1 MTPFMTG
8 KNNSPIPA
16 GLWRRP
22 VHWLAF
28 GLGAGTAPIA
38 PGTFG
43 TLLGIPVYLVMQSL
57 PLAIY
62 LALCAALF
70 VVVVAL
76 CHITAHDLKV
86 HDHPGI
92 VFDEIVGYL
101 VTMIGAPQGWPWVV
115 AGFLLFRLFDIW
127 KPWPV
132 RVADRG
138 VGGGFGIM
146 LDDVLAAVYAALFL
160 AVAARY
166 FTG

>member
-1 MTPFMTG
+1 MTPVMTQ
-8 KNNSPIPA
+8 KNNPHIPA

-22 VHWLAF
+22 VHLLAF
-28 GLGAGTAPIA
+28 GLGTGAAPFA

-43 TLLGIPVYLVMQSL
+43 TLLGIPL
-57 PLAIY
+57 Y
-62 LALCAALF
+62 LALQSLSLPIYVALCAVLF
-70 VVVVAL
+70 IVGVVL
-76 CHITAHDLKV
+76 CHITARDLNV

-101 VTMIGAPQGWPWVV
+101 VTMIGAPHGWPWIV

-146 LDDVLAAVYAALFL
+146 LDDLLAAGYAALAM
-160 AVAARY
+160 AVITALVL
-166 FTG
+166 

>member
-1 MTPFMTG
+1 MRQ
-8 KNNSPIPA
+8 KNNPPIPA

-22 VHWLAF
+22 VHLLAF
-28 GLGAGTAPIA
+28 GLGTGTAPFA

-57 PLAIY
+57 SLPIY
-62 LALCAALF
+62 LALCVVLF
-70 VVVVAL
+70 AVGVAL
-76 CHITAHDLKV
+76 CHITARDLGV

-101 VTMIGAPQGWPWVV
+101 ITMIGAPHGWPWVV

-146 LDDVLAAVYAALFL
+146 FDDLLAAVYAALVL
-160 AVAARY
+160 MAAARY
-166 FTG
+166 FSD

>member
-1 MTPFMTG
+1 MTQKKYP
-8 KNNSPIPA
+8 PVPA

-22 VHWLAF
+22 VHLLAF
-28 GLGAGTAPIA
+28 GLGTGTVPFA

-43 TLLGIPVYLVMQSL
+43 TLLGIPVYLVMQAL
-57 PLAIY
+57 PLPVY

-70 VVVVAL
+70 AVGVVL
-76 CHITAHDLKV
+76 CHITARDLNV

-101 VTMIGAPQGWPWVV
+101 VTMIGAPHGLPWIVT
-115 AGFLLFRLFDIW
+115 GFLLFRLFDIW

-132 RVADRG
+132 RVADRS

-146 LDDVLAAVYAALFL
+146 LDDVLAAIYAVLVL
-160 AVAARY
+160 QVAAHY
-166 FTG
+166 FSA

>member
-1 MTPFMTG
+1 MTT
-8 KNNSPIPA
+8 KNSPPIPA

-22 VHWLAF
+22 VHLLAF
-28 GLGAGTAPIA
+28 GFGAGAAPFA

-43 TLLGIPVYLVMQSL
+43 TLLGIPAYLAMQSL
-57 PLAIY
+57 SLPIY
-62 LALCAALF
+62 LALCVVLF
-70 VVVVAL
+70 AVGVVL
-76 CHITAHDLKV
+76 CHITARDLHV

-101 VTMIGAPQGWPWVV
+101 VTMIGAPHGWPWVV
-115 AGFLLFRLFDIW
+115 VGFLLFRLFDIW

-146 LDDVLAAVYAALFL
+146 LDDLLAAVYAALVL
-160 AVAARY
+160 MIAARY
-166 FTG
+166 FSG

>member
-1 MTPFMTG
+1 MTRIVPQR
-8 KNNSPIPA
+8 KNPPIPA
-16 GLWRRP
+16 GLWHRP
-22 VHWLAF
+22 VHLLAF
-28 GLGAGTAPIA
+28 GLGTGTAPFA

-43 TLLGIPVYLVMQSL
+43 TLLGIPVYLAMQSL
-57 PLAIY
+57 SLPIY
-62 LALCAALF
+62 LALCAVLF
-70 VVVVAL
+70 AVGVVL
-76 CHITAHDLKV
+76 CHITARDLNV

-101 VTMIGAPQGWPWVV
+101 VTMVGAPRGWPWII

-146 LDDVLAAVYAALFL
+146 FDDLLAAVYAALVM
-160 AVAARY
+160 VAAVQY
-166 FTG
+166 FSG